1 MTPGDIVAVAPA
13 HWRVVPLWSVA
24 RRLEDR
30 GYPDALRL
38 SVYRDHGVI
47 PTESRDD
54 NFNKPGEDLSAYRI
68 VRPGDLVVNK
78 MKTWQGSLGV
88 SDHEGIVSPA
98 YFVCSLSADVHPRWM
113 HYLLR
118 SRPYIAL
125 YAAWSKG
132 IRPNQ
137 WDLPYDDFRNV
148 PVLLPPLEEQRRIA
162 DFLDC
167 ESARAQSLITAR
179 RRHLS
184 LIEQRSMAIV
194 YQTVRGESESGERRP
209 SGLDW
214 LGSIPMH
221 WPLSPVSTQFEVML
235 GKMLNAD
242 RSQGAHI
249 RPYLRNVNVQW
260 DHVDTEEL
268 AGMDFPPNDRR
279 HYELRPG
286 DLLVCEGGEPG
297 RAAIW
302 DGRVKELYY
311 QKALH
316 RVRSRDHSLPRW
328 LYYCMRAATALNV
341 FSGEGNTTT
350 IAHLTREQLKAHR
363 FPFPHP
369 ETQGRLVRQLD
380 ETMGLATAL
389 RRAMRDQVQRLM
401 ERQDALITAAVTGQ
415 IDVTTA
421 RGVA

>member
-1 MTPGDIVAVAPA
+1 MNHGGPVD
-13 HWRVVPLWSVA
+13 VPLWSLLRSREKFGGFNLPLLTVKS
-24 RRLEDR
+24 
-30 GYPDALRL
+30 DAGVGLRDL
-38 SVYRDHGVI
+38 SEGRQ
-47 PTESRDD
+47 PS
-54 NFNKPGEDLSAYRI
+54 EDLSTYRT
-68 VRPGDLVVNK
+68 VRRGDLVVNK
-78 MKTWQGSLGV
+78 LWARFGAYGV
-88 SDHEGIVSPA
+88 SGVDGVISPA
-98 YFVCSLSADVHPRWM
+98 YWVLRLDTSRLYPRFL
-113 HYLLR
+113 HSLLR
-118 SRPYIAL
+118 STPYLAEIARI
-125 YAAWSKG
+125 SKDMP
-132 IRPNQ
+132 PNGY
-137 WDLPYDDFRNV
+137 DLPWEQFRRV
-148 PVLLPPLEEQRRIA
+148 RVSLIPLAEQRGIA

-167 ESARAQSLITAR
+167 EIARAQSLIAAR

-184 LIEQRSMAIV
+184 LIDQRSVAMV

-214 LGSIPMH
+214 LGSIPKD

-242 RSQGAHI
+242 RAQGAHL

-260 DHVDTEEL
+260 DRVDTEKL
-268 AGMDFPPNDRR
+268 AAMDFPPNERR
-279 HYELRPG
+279 RYELRPG

-316 RVRSRDHSLPRW
+316 RLRPRDHSLPRW
-328 LYYCMRAATALNV
+328 LYYCMRAATAQNV
-341 FSGEGNTTT
+341 FSAEGNTTT

-363 FPFPHP
+363 FPFPPP
-369 ETQGRLVRQLD
+369 ETQARLVRQLD
-380 ETMGLATAL
+380 ETMDRATAL
-389 RRAMRDQVQRLM
+389 RRAMTDQVHRLV

-415 IDVTTA
+415 IDVTTS